1 MLIRPSL
8 LVLLGASIQAADL
21 PGIPVPGRIDT
32 PEFVLEGGDSD
43 IGPEGGGSGDDWRVA
58 HGNADWDHDWISA
71 AIDYSILT
79 FKNLNGAPYASGAN
93 ESSTAIAPGSGRSDE
108 ITASIAFRATY
119 DGGTWRSWAQAG
131 PGIQLSGD
139 FGGRSIQNEFHAV
152 IGNPPSNLPYEHPGL
167 RAAGL
172 VHAGAGGR
180 TQVAGPFMIDAR
192 AMDLETSGGWNRW
205 RAEGM
210 VLAAGHGG
218 GVWAG
223 LRQDGAS
230 GHALT
235 PIADQVAK
243 HEAGLDLVVGMSW
256 HIEDFQLSLETSH
269 NFDNGGQDGYI
280 SLAYTPQQE
289 GSLAQAGGN
298 PQRWQVRLGLS
309 GEDSRVPGYGTDIE
323 LGTSVDGFPKWLQF
337 VIGIR
342 EQDMGLPFVY
352 DFSGQRI
359 MTWTGLEAESIV
371 LGSPSANIFVAAE
384 GGVGVRNDR
393 VVSHGYENVDGND
406 SANFTTPIVRAAA
419 GLGGSVSVGEAHYG
433 LLLLAE
439 ATAAVKR
446 DVVLNVHNAVNPDVL
461 SNSDVVHLDGG
472 SIGFIFACT
481 MSWQW

>member
-1 MLIRPSL
+1 MFLRPSL
-8 LVLLGASIQAADL
+8 LVLLGAGAQAADL

-58 HGNADWDHDWISA
+58 HGNVDWDHDWISA
-71 AIDYSILT
+71 AVDYSILT
-79 FKNLNGAPYASGAN
+79 FKNLNGAPYASG
-93 ESSTAIAPGSGRSDE
+93 SHDPSTAIAPGSGRSDE
-108 ITASIAFRATY
+108 ITAALALRASY
-119 DGGTWRSWAQAG
+119 DGRTWRTWAQAG

-139 FGGRSIQNEFHAV
+139 LGGRSIQNQFHSV
-152 IGNPPSNLPYEHPGL
+152 IGNPPSNLSYEHPGL
-167 RAAGL
+167 LAAGL
-172 VHAGAGGR
+172 VHAGVGGR
-180 TQVAGPFMIDAR
+180 TQIAGPFAIDAR
-192 AMDLETSGGWNRW
+192 AMDMATTAGWNRW

-223 LRQDGAS
+223 LRQDGSS

-235 PIADQVAK
+235 PVADQVAK
-243 HEAGLDLVVGMSW
+243 HETGLDLVVGMSW
-256 HIEDFQLSLETSH
+256 HIQNVQLSLETSH

-280 SLAYTPQQE
+280 SLAYTPQHE
-289 GSLAQAGGN
+289 ASMPHVDTD
-298 PQRWQVRLGLS
+298 PQRWHVRLGLS

-323 LGTSVDGFPKWLQF
+323 LGTSIDGFPKWLQW

-352 DFSGQRI
+352 DFSGSRVL
-359 MTWTGLEAESIV
+359 TWTGLEAEAIV
-371 LGSPSANIFVAAE
+371 LGDPSTNIYIAAE

-393 VVSHGYENVDGND
+393 VVSRGSQTVDGND
-406 SANFTTPIVRAAA
+406 SAKFTTPIVRAAA
-419 GLGGSVSVGEAHYG
+419 GIGGSVAVGEANYG

-446 DVVLNVHNAVNPDVL
+446 DVVLNVHDGLNPSIL
-461 SNSDVVHLDGG
+461 SDSEVVHLDGG
-472 SIGFIFACT
+472 SIGFIFAFT
-481 MSWQW
+481 MAWQW